1 MLFLPNDDKLEA
13 QSKAIFEEVAKKEG
27 LTIVGWRSVPVK
39 HEVVGRFAKETQPRI
54 AQVLVQGKPGQ
65 VGDELEREM
74 FILRKLVEKEKAKAL
89 PADVAP
95 DFYICTLS
103 NRTIVYKVSIRRH
116 RVHGRVK
123 GGHRVDGRVE
133 GGHRVHAR
141 VKEGHRVDERVE
153 GGHRVHGRVEG
164 GHRVYQ
170 SAEGLCQCLQSVLQR
185 MTHMVMCV
193 LGRVEPVTVSRCVVM
208 PENLDHSM

>member
-103 NRTIVYKVSIRRH
+103 NRTIVYKVS
-116 RVHGRVK
+116 VS
-123 GGHRVDGRVE
+123 GGQ
-133 GGHRVHAR
+133 
-141 VKEGHRVDERVE
+141 RVDERVE

-164 GHRVYQ
+164 GHRVY
-170 SAEGLCQCLQSVLQR
+170 AREEGLCQCLQSVLQR
-185 MTHMVMCV
+185 MTHMVMSV

>member
-103 NRTIVYKVSIRRH
+103 NRTIVYKVSIS
-116 RVHGRVK
+116 
-123 GGHRVDGRVE
+123 GGHG
-133 GGHRVHAR
+133 VHAR
-141 VKEGHRVDERVE
+141 TQG
-153 GGHRVHGRVEG
+153 
-164 GHRVYQ
+164 
-170 SAEGLCQCLQSVLQR
+170 
-185 MTHMVMCV
+185 
-193 LGRVEPVTVSRCVVM
+193 
-208 PENLDHSM
+208 